1 MAPAEART
9 PPKADARVYGPEEGD
24 GRRVPERAERP
35 GPPERRAESPE
46 RGTEPPT
53 GQPQAS
59 EEAQQPEEP
68 GDRAEAGAA
77 GTGTASGTSAPR
89 TLLVTGAG
97 GAGRTTVAAASAVA
111 AARGGHRTL
120 LLSGETPATLEAVL
134 GLASGDMAEAM
145 AAVTVPGTD
154 GLLCAA
160 RTDSA
165 EHFRG
170 AAVSLQERGGKLLGM
185 LGAQPL
191 DEDELTELP
200 GSAAFALLSAVR
212 GAHSGGEWDT
222 LVVDLPHTPDALRVL
237 ALPAQLRRYL
247 RRLLPA
253 ERQAARALRPAL
265 AQLAGVPM
273 PTDALY
279 EGAARWETELADVQ
293 GLLESP
299 GTAALLVAEP
309 GPLAAG
315 ALRLGRAG
323 LGLYGLPL
331 AAVVANRVIPPGSRE
346 PWAASSSAGQ
356 QTVLKEWR
364 EEYGR
369 EGVPVR
375 ELPHLGREPR
385 GAADLLDLAAEPYGT
400 DAGEAADRHAAPGAA
415 PVGPAGAEGTVD
427 DRLSAEGLLVWRLA
441 LPAVRKDE
449 LDLVRR
455 GDELILG
462 VGPYR
467 RVFPLPSAVRRC
479 RVVGASLE
487 RGELRVRCEPD
498 PALWPRGTGGD

>member
-1 MAPAEART
+1 MGHP
-9 PPKADARVYGPEEGD
+9 
-24 GRRVPERAERP
+24 RRR
-35 GPPERRAESPE
+35 
-46 RGTEPPT
+46 
-53 GQPQAS
+53 
-59 EEAQQPEEP
+59 
-68 GDRAEAGAA
+68 
-77 GTGTASGTSAPR
+77 
-89 TLLVTGAG
+89 
-97 GAGRTTVAAASAVA
+97 
-111 AARGGHRTL
+111 
-120 LLSGETPATLEAVL
+120 
-134 GLASGDMAEAM
+134 
-145 AAVTVPGTD
+145 
-154 GLLCAA
+154 
-160 RTDSA
+160 
-165 EHFRG
+165 
-170 AAVSLQERGGKLLGM
+170 
-185 LGAQPL
+185 
-191 DEDELTELP
+191 
-200 GSAAFALLSAVR
+200 SAA
-212 GAHSGGEWDT
+212 H
-222 LVVDLPHTPDALRVL
+222 PDALRVL

-253 ERQAARALRPAL
+253 ERQAARALRPVL

-279 EGAARWETELADVQ
+279 AGAARWETELADVQ

-331 AAVVANRVIPPGSRE
+331 AAVVANRVIPPGSRDT
-346 PWAASSSAGQ
+346 WAASCSAGQ

-364 EEYGR
+364 EEYGA

-385 GAADLLDLAAEPYGT
+385 GAADLLRLATEPYGT
-400 DAGEAADRHAAPGAA
+400 EAGEAGPVGQAGDAVDRAAPSAG
-415 PVGPAGAEGTVD
+415 GQGGAEGSVKGSVE

-487 RGELRVRCEPD
+487 GGELRVRCEPD
-498 PALWPRGTGGD
+498 PALWPRGTGGG